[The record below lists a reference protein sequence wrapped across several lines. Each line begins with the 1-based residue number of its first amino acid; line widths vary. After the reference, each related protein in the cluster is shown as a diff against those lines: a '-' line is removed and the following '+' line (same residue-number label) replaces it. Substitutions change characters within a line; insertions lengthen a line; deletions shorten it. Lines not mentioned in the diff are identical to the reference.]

1 MQIRRND
8 FTSPEHLGSR
18 RLPAAA
24 TFHHFRSAEE
34 AKRVSFQFSPY
45 VFDLN
50 GTWQFRYTAD
60 PESAAFDGPG
70 AEWSDVQVPDS
81 WVMRGFDRPQYTNV
95 QMPFPEPPPE
105 VPRENPTGIYRRTFV
120 LPENWAGRRVFI
132 HFEGAESYFVLF
144 VNGREIGNSKDSRGA
159 TEFELTDVLKE
170 GENRLTVA
178 VVKWSDG
185 TFLEDQD
192 HWYLPGLSRSVR
204 LYSTGASRI
213 EDVFG
218 RTTLDGDLT
227 TGILDLEVFCDFGK
241 KAPARFT
248 VGAALFAPDGS
259 EVWRGTADQCNEF
272 GMFGNSS
279 DPARIRRLTHAE
291 LPGVRRWSAETP
303 DLYTLVVELKDEQG
317 TLLDVTG
324 LRLGFRRYE
333 IRDREFLVNGQ
344 AVRITGVNRHEH
356 HPDFGKAVPYE
367 TLKLD
372 IITMKRFNVNA
383 VRTSHY
389 PAPPELYD
397 LCDEYGLYVIDEADL
412 EHHAFYDDFC
422 RNPKW
427 AGAFVDRAAR
437 MFERDKNHACIYAWS
452 LGNESG
458 AGPNHAAMA
467 GYLRFRDP
475 SRLIHYEG
483 ALLRGQNAKWYE
495 KAPHPMLTDFISP
508 MYPGIEVLERWAQI
522 RNDPRPLIMC
532 EFSHAMGNSNGSL
545 ADYFDAFDRLP
556 GVQGGFIWEWLDHG
570 ITKTFPDGRKYWC
583 FGGDFGDEPNDR
595 NFCTDGIVWPDR
607 TPHPALFEYKYL
619 ARPVKVRKMDEQ
631 GNIEIINRRF
641 FTTLD
646 DLRMTWTLSVD
657 GEVVRSAEETL
668 PPILP
673 LGTALDAKSAGPGGK
688 ELAGAVRGR
697 YRVKL
702 PLELPQ
708 VFTNQKCIVRV
719 SFTLKEATPWAPA
732 GFEVAWDAFEIKP
745 QLVVSLPPPPAVTA
759 QYTAEPG
766 SYRLDS
772 GELDALITDAGLVS
786 LKSRG
791 RELFRQGLSFNLW
804 RAATDNDGIILK
816 SDVAGRG
823 FRKRTREG
831 VVWTR
836 RGGML
841 PEWLEKGFDEVEVTT
856 DQFRAARSE
865 NTWTLGVVD
874 PDGQYRVP
882 HWSRVELHCIV
893 RAPGVKQEEL
903 EFFQRFRLLKNG
915 ALEAFFEYQV
925 PAEFRNLPRLG
936 LTLELSGT
944 MRNVEYFGLGPF
956 ENYCDRRAG
965 VWPDLFRTTVDEMY
979 VPYIMPQENGNRTNV
994 EFAAFREGPDGPGLL
1009 ITAPG
1014 TMEFSAL
1021 PYSVDQLW
1029 RKLHAGE
1036 LEKEEGVFVNLD
1048 CRQRGLGTAT
1058 CGPDVRPEYEIQPG
1072 RYRFVLLFT
1081 ALKAGEKAAETAR
1094 KLF

>member
-1 MQIRRND
+1 MQIRRSD

-34 AKRVSFQFSPY
+34 AKKIFREFSPY
-45 VFDLN
+45 VLDLN
-50 GTWQFRYTAD
+50 GLWQFRYTTD
-60 PESAAFDGPG
+60 PESAALDDPG
-70 AEWSDVQVPDS
+70 AAWTDCQVPES
-81 WVMRGFDRPQYTNV
+81 WAMRGFDRPIYTDSRI
-95 QMPFPEPPPE
+95 PFPEMPPE
-105 VPRENPTGIYRRTFV
+105 VPRENPTGIYRRTFR
-120 LPENWAGRRVFI
+120 LPAHWAGRRTVI

-144 VNGREIGNSKDSRGA
+144 VNGERIGDSKDSRA
-159 TEFELTDVLKE
+159 VTEFEITDALKA
-170 GENRLTVA
+170 GENQLTVA

-185 TFLEDQD
+185 TFIEDQD
-192 HWYLPGLSRSVR
+192 HWYLPGLSRSVH
-204 LYSTGASRI
+204 LYSTNPSYIGDLFA
-213 EDVFG
+213 
-218 RTTLDGDLT
+218 RTTLDENLT
-227 TGILDLEVFCDFGK
+227 TGILDLEVFCGMERL
-241 KAPARFT
+241 PARCT
-248 VGAALFAPDGS
+248 VEGRLFGPEGL
-259 EVWRGTADQCNEF
+259 EVWGGAVDRVGGQ
-272 GMFGNSS
+272 
-279 DPARIRRLTHAE
+279 DPSRVRYLARAE
-291 LPGVRRWSAETP
+291 LPGILPWSAETP
-303 DLYTLVVELKDEQG
+303 NLYTLTVELKDEEG
-317 TLLDVTG
+317 RILDATAV
-324 LRLGFRRYE
+324 RAGFRRYE

-397 LCDEYGLYVIDEADL
+397 LCDEYGLYVIDETDL
-412 EHHAFYDDFC
+412 EHHGFYDDFC

-437 MFERDKNHACIYAWS
+437 MFERDKNHACVYAWS

-483 ALLRGQNAKWYE
+483 ALVRGPNVRWYE
-495 KAPHPMLTDFISP
+495 TPPDALLTDFIPP
-508 MYPGIEVLERWAQI
+508 MYAAIEMLERWSQI
-522 RNDPRPLIMC
+522 KNDPRPLIMC
-532 EFSHAMGNSNGSL
+532 EYSHSMGNSNGSL
-545 ADYFDAFDRLP
+545 ADYFAAFDRLP

-570 ITKTFPDGRKYWC
+570 ITKTFPDGKKYWC
-583 FGGDFGDEPNDR
+583 YGSDFDVEPNDK
-595 NFCTDGIVWPDR
+595 NSCIDGVVWPDR
-607 TPHPALFEYKYL
+607 KPHPALFEYKYL

-631 GNIEIINRRF
+631 GNIEITNCRF

-646 DLRMTWTLSVD
+646 DLRMSWTLSVD
-657 GEVVRSAEETL
+657 GEVIRSAEEVL

-673 LGTALDAKSAGPGGK
+673 LGTALDALP
-688 ELAGAVRGR
+688 GAVRGR

-702 PLELPQ
+702 PLELPA
-708 VFTNQKCIVRV
+708 VFPNQKCVVRV

-745 QLVVSLPPPPAVTA
+745 QLFAAPPALPEKTVRCTS
-759 QYTAEPG
+759 EPG
-766 SYRLDS
+766 SCCLAA
-772 GELDALITDAGLVS
+772 GELEALVTDAGLVS
-786 LKSRG
+786 LKNRG
-791 RELFRQGLSFNLW
+791 QELFRRGLNFNLW
-804 RAATDNDGIILK
+804 RAATDCDGVILK
-816 SDVAGRG
+816 SNVCGRG
-823 FRKRTREG
+823 FAQRKKEG

-836 RGGML
+836 EGGML
-841 PEWLEKGFDEVEVTT
+841 AEWLEKGFDEVEVTA
-856 DQFRAARSE
+856 DRFRVRGDAA
-865 NTWTLGVVD
+865 
-874 PDGQYRVP
+874 
-882 HWSRVELHCIV
+882 ELNCTV
-893 RAPGVKQEEL
+893 RAPGIEREGLAFSQS
-903 EFFQRFRLLKNG
+903 FRMLKNG
-915 ALEAFFEYQV
+915 ALEAVFEYQV
-925 PAEFRNLPRLG
+925 PAAFRDLPRLG
-936 LTLELSGT
+936 LNLELPGV

-965 VWPDLFRTTVDEMY
+965 VWPDLFRTTADEMY

-1009 ITAPG
+1009 VTAPG

-1058 CGPDVRPEYEIQPG
+1058 CGPDVRPEYEIRPG

-1081 ALKAGEKAAETAR
+1081 ALEAGERAAESAR
-1094 KLF
+1094 KLL